1 MRIIF
6 ILLFSSLISCKE
18 TDIQKSEKAM
28 STNDSSSNN
37 TTKISSNSIQ
47 EGNFWQKMVM
57 KELKDANGAITAVT
71 PVPESWLGA
80 TLPNNMKITSGPNQP
95 FMYTNDQNMQ
105 YIAQSSGM
113 SLRQYPGVEA
123 FVKQD
128 FIPWGNSQGYQYVK
142 HYELPE
148 VAKPQQWYQ
157 EQLYTIGRRE
167 NIAHAFG
174 IDYKDKNGKP
184 IFLLVNISV
193 MNMPE
198 QQNWFYSSQQL
209 TVDSDVFEQTKKQV
223 IFSFANIR
231 YNLEPIM
238 AYNRTEME
246 REGKSWAAF
255 NAQLAQ
261 KQAAFDAQQRAHV
274 NKSEA
279 INNAIMSNYRNNN
292 ATSDKIHSR
301 FIDAIREETNVV
313 NTSTGTTYK
322 VSEGSNYYWM
332 NNDGDYFGTQKHD
345 YNPNLDEGVNR
356 KNWEE
361 LKRIKN

>member
-28 STNDSSSNN
+28 STNDSSSND

-47 EGNFWQKMVM
+47 EDNFWQKMVM

-123 FVKQD
+123 VVKQD

-184 IFLLVNISV
+184 IFVLVNISV

-231 YNLEPIM
+231 YNLEPIIGHKTEQ
-238 AYNRTEME
+238 RTTPIIDPITADSRVITKDSPTIIVRILRLDHPTAFKTPISRVLSNTDINIVLIFPNAPTTIAK
-246 REGKSWAAF
+246 REIP
-255 NAQLAQ
+255 Q
-261 KQAAFDAQQRAHV
+261 D
-274 NKSEA
+274 EA
-279 INNAIMSNYRNNN
+279 
-292 ATSDKIHSR
+292 
-301 FIDAIREETNVV
+301 
-313 NTSTGTTYK
+313 
-322 VSEGSNYYWM
+322 
-332 NNDGDYFGTQKHD
+332 
-345 YNPNLDEGVNR
+345 
-356 KNWEE
+356 
-361 LKRIKN
+361 